1 MNKKAKEHLKQ
12 FLVEVE
18 LRGMVIGGLITALIF
33 DFGLFIGIVWG
44 NH

>member
-18 LRGMVIGGLITALIF
+18 LRWMVIGGLITALIF
-33 DFGLFIGIVWG
+33 DLGLFIGIVWG